1 MEKNPK
7 NNQRGIGDNSVDQ
20 SFGEWAS
27 ASLDDAINYIVRL
40 IRKNKRLEHQLNE
53 SINARNNL
61 KRGIALSEA
70 KKINDSISKDAK
82 VFVSLVAQQKES
94 YKTEANVKKAQDYGY
109 HRTIRF
115 DNGERGHVNSQ
126 LTDTVLE
133 HGLNSFRNYMK
144 DVKAGK
150 KYCRGGDYNSS

>member
-7 NNQRGIGDNSVDQ
+7 QSQRGIGDNS

-27 ASLDDAINYIVRL
+27 AYLDDAIRYIVRL

-82 VFVSLVAQQKES
+82 VFEPIFNAIHK
-94 YKTEANVKKAQDYGY
+94 
-109 HRTIRF
+109 
-115 DNGERGHVNSQ
+115 GENIHTGDLKHNK
-126 LTDTVLE
+126 LD
-133 HGLNSFRNYMK
+133 MC
-144 DVKAGK
+144 DKAGSFGDWIANQT
-150 KYCRGGDYNSS
+150 GGKEFERKIDDAIFTAKIEEDKSDED

>member
-7 NNQRGIGDNSVDQ
+7 NNQRGIGANSVDQ

-27 ASLDDAINYIVRL
+27 ASLDDAIRYIVRL

-82 VFVSLVAQQKES
+82 VFEPIFNAIHK
-94 YKTEANVKKAQDYGY
+94 
-109 HRTIRF
+109 
-115 DNGERGHVNSQ
+115 GENIHTGDLKHNK
-126 LTDTVLE
+126 LD
-133 HGLNSFRNYMK
+133 MC
-144 DVKAGK
+144 DKAGSFGDWIANQT
-150 KYCRGGDYNSS
+150 GGKEFERKIDDSIFTAKIEEDKSDED

>member
-7 NNQRGIGDNSVDQ
+7 SQSRGIGDNSVEDQ

-27 ASLDDAINYIVRL
+27 ASLDDAIRYIVRL

-82 VFVSLVAQQKES
+82 VFEPIFNAIHK
-94 YKTEANVKKAQDYGY
+94 
-109 HRTIRF
+109 
-115 DNGERGHVNSQ
+115 GENIHTGDLKHNK
-126 LTDTVLE
+126 LD
-133 HGLNSFRNYMK
+133 MC
-144 DVKAGK
+144 DKAGSFGDWIANQT
-150 KYCRGGDYNSS
+150 GGKEFERKIDDAIFTAKIEEDKSDED